1 MFTQLSKYEHMQ
13 LVSRKVL
20 FDVMQHKHPVKFKM
34 PGSLDEDDVSSSA
47 FRSFMTNANELYD
60 KNSRHMNDFNN
71 DMFNF
76 MQAN

>member
-1 MFTQLSKYEHMQ
+1 MFTQPSKYEHMQ

-20 FDVMQHKHPVKFKM
+20 FDVMSHKHPVKFKM
-34 PGSLDEDDVSSSA
+34 PGSLDEDDTSSSA
-47 FRSFMTNANELYD
+47 FRSFMTSANKLYN
-60 KNSRHMNDFNN
+60 KSNRQMLEFNN